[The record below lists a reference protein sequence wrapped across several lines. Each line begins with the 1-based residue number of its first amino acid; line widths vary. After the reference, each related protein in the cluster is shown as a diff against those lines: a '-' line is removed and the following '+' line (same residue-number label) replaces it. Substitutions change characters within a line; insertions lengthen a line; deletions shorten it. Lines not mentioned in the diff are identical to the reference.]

1 MTEKRKQMIIEG
13 NEKLSLYGI
22 GPFFTWPSLLV
33 TIISS
38 VIFGWKVKFGRV
50 EQLRTAFLVIGII
63 LIVEA
68 VLLYT
73 NAVFKVKIMDC
84 IRQDKLLTT
93 GVYAYVRNP
102 IYSAVLF
109 LCAGIILIARN
120 YCLLCLLILHWGYLT
135 ILLKTTEEIWL
146 KEFYGEAYLEYCKK
160 TNRCIPWFK
169 RNNREKLG
177 RKRLS
182 GAAK

>member
-1 MTEKRKQMIIEG
+1 MIIKG

-33 TIISS
+33 T
-38 VIFGWKVKFGRV
+38 VIFSIIFGCKVKFGKV
-50 EQLRTAFLVIGII
+50 EQLSVTGFISIMGAI
-63 LIVEA
+63 
-68 VLLYT
+68 LLYT

-102 IYSAVLF
+102 IYSAILF
-109 LCAGIILIARN
+109 LCTGIILVARN
-120 YCLLCLLILHWGYLT
+120 YCLLCLPVLLWGYLT
-135 ILLKTTEEIWL
+135 ILLKITEETWL
-146 KEFYGEAYLEYCKK
+146 QDFYGEAYLEYCKK

-169 RNNREKLG
+169 RK
-177 RKRLS
+177 
-182 GAAK
+182 

>member
-1 MTEKRKQMIIEG
+1 MIIKE

-33 TIISS
+33 T
-38 VIFGWKVKFGRV
+38 VIFSIIFGCKVKFGKV
-50 EQLRTAFLVIGII
+50 EQLSVVFLVTGFISIMGAI
-63 LIVEA
+63 
-68 VLLYT
+68 LLYT

-102 IYSAVLF
+102 IYSAILF
-109 LCAGIILIARN
+109 LCTGIILVARN
-120 YCLLCLLILHWGYLT
+120 YCLLCLPVLLWGYLT
-135 ILLKTTEEIWL
+135 ILLKITEETWL
-146 KEFYGEAYLEYCKK
+146 QDFYGEAYLEYCKK

-169 RNNREKLG
+169 RK
-177 RKRLS
+177 
-182 GAAK
+182 